1 MGIGRAKEGFSVFG
15 MLNKCVTSMGR
26 RLLRAWFLR
35 PIIDIDVI
43 NNRLNTI
50 TFFLCCEEVMS
61 ALRET
66 LKSVRDVPHMLKVP
80 FILQYKQILSEVL
93 LIHFLVIILYCNDNP
108 LTML

>member
-1 MGIGRAKEGFSVFG
+1 
-15 MLNKCVTSMGR
+15 
-26 RLLRAWFLR
+26 
-35 PIIDIDVI
+35 
-43 NNRLNTI
+43 
-50 TFFLCCEEVMS
+50 MS